1 MVRIEFYKVDV
12 RITRAH
18 KRTGTSTIRA
28 DGGVGGS
35 NYQLNLL
42 ADQSSGLNSSLWV
55 LQNATGCGKL
65 NNFDSHFFMN
75 TSYLEIGL
83 NGVNFGLVLSESKK
97 F

>member
-1 MVRIEFYKVDV
+1 MDYNCGQDRILHNVDA

-42 ADQSSGLNSSLWV
+42 ADQSRGLSRFYRMPQVVEN
-55 LQNATGCGKL
+55 
-65 NNFDSHFFMN
+65 
-75 TSYLEIGL
+75 
-83 NGVNFGLVLSESKK
+83 
-97 F
+97 

>member
-42 ADQSSGLNSSLWV
+42 ADQSRGLNF

-65 NNFDSHFFMN
+65 NNFDLHFFMS
-75 TSYLEIGL
+75 TTYLEI
-83 NGVNFGLVLSESKK
+83 V
-97 F
+97 